1 MATLGSSATARGR
14 HASAASQGTIA
25 AKSSVL
31 NIGEVLSLLSEDFPQ
46 ISASKI
52 RFLEEKGLITPQR
65 TAAGYRK
72 YTKND
77 ADRLRFILALQRDQY
92 LPLRVIKEYLDAI
105 DRGEEP
111 EQLPGGLKL
120 TPQSV
125 TETVAQEATSRRR
138 DLTRSEL
145 IGATGAT
152 GDLVDALLQY
162 RLIKET
168 TEGRFNEH
176 SVKITRSCVALVQHG
191 IEPRHLSIFRQSADR
206 EVALVKHAVTPLA
219 GRKDVASR
227 ARTAETAREIS
238 EAFLSIHSSLV
249 DSAISE
255 LDH

>member
-1 MATLGSSATARGR
+1 MGSSAAARGR
-14 HASAASQGTIA
+14 HASAASQGAIA
-25 AKSSVL
+25 SKNSVL
-31 NIGEVLSLLSEDFPQ
+31 NIGEVLSLLAEDFPQ
-46 ISASKI
+46 VTASKI
-52 RFLEEKGLITPQR
+52 RFLEEKGLIIPQR

-92 LPLRVIKEYLDAI
+92 LPLRVIKDYLDAV

-120 TPQSV
+120 SPQSV
-125 TETVAQEATSRRR
+125 TETIAQKATERRR

-145 IGATGAT
+145 IGATNAT

-168 TEGRFNEH
+168 PEGRFSEY

-191 IEPRHLSIFRQSADR
+191 IEPRHLGIFRQSADR
-206 EVALVKHAVTPLA
+206 EVALVQHAVTPLA
-219 GRKDVASR
+219 GRRDVASR

-238 EAFLSIHSSLV
+238 EAFLTIHSSLV